1 PFKPGLSATVQIF
14 TKHDRGLVVPIQS
27 VTVRSDDKD
36 STNTNKQI
44 QEYVFILSGEAVKQV
59 PIKTGIQDDKNIIIL
74 SGLKKGDQ
82 VVTRPF
88 DANSKNL
95 KDGSKVEKVD
105 KSVL

>member
-1 PFKPGLSATVQIF
+1 
-14 TKHDRGLVVPIQS
+14 LVVPIQS

-36 STNTNKQI
+36 STNTNKKI
-44 QEYVFILSGEAVKQV
+44 QEYVFVLKDQTVKQV

-82 VVTRPF
+82 VVSRPF
-88 DANSKNL
+88 DAISKTL